1 MKTIGLYFIVSMLC
15 TAIAYAHEFEPVKSY
30 EEITKYGLEAKI
42 YVDDNGIP
50 RLLQI
55 SSKDKTKP
63 QPEWMQ
69 AFYLAPADALS
80 AHAPYKFD
88 QSRPDRVGVMMG
100 FTEKEFEGLAIIT
113 ERLREDD
120 TFEGKQYLAFSLKDL
135 AKWNSAKMKK

>member
-69 AFYLAPADALS
+69 AFYLAPAYRTMRLR
-80 AHAPYKFD
+80 
-88 QSRPDRVGVMMG
+88 QRPDAARHSVPH
-100 FTEKEFEGLAIIT
+100 
-113 ERLREDD
+113 R
-120 TFEGKQYLAFSLKDL
+120 
-135 AKWNSAKMKK
+135 